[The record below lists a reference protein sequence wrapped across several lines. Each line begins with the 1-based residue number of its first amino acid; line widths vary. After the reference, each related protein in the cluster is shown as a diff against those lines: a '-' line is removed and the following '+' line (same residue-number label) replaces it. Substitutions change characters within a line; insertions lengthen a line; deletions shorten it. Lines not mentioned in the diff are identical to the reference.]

1 MKVKL
6 QRKVEVWIEETYD
19 IDNTDSETLQD
30 LIGYETDCY
39 EVEPLWETQ
48 EDLGPVEIYDE
59 NWNLLYKNYSDE

>member
-6 QRKVEVWIEETYD
+6 QRKVEVWIEETYEV
-19 IDNTDSETLQD
+19 DNTNQETLQD
-30 LIGYETDCY
+30 LIEYEKECD

-59 NWNLLYKNYSDE
+59 DWNCLYSEGID